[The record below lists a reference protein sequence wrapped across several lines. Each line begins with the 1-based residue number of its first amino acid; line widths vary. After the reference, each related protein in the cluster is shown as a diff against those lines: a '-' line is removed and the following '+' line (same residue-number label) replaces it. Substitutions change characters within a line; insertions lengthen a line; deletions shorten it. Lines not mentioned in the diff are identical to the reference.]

1 MLDNYQK
8 NDIIHGFKAP
18 LFLKYMEVVPLA
30 NHKSAVKRHR
40 QSLVRRMRNRGQR
53 SAMKNTVKTLFSAI
67 EAKDKDAVRSTLIAA
82 TSIIAKTASKGIMH
96 SNTANRTISR
106 LTKRANAVLQA
117 T

>member
-1 MLDNYQK
+1 M
-8 NDIIHGFKAP
+8 
-18 LFLKYMEVVPLA
+18 YMEVVLLA

-53 SAMKNTVKTLFSAI
+53 TEVKNTVKKLFSAI
-67 EAKDKDAVRSTLIAA
+67 EANDKDAVRTTLIAA
-82 TSIIAKTASKGIMH
+82 TSIIAKSSSKGIMH

-117 T
+117 D